1 MDYLEEKFSD
11 LERALSVWKEALDA
25 PFSDLNRDASIQRFE
40 FSFELL
46 WKTVKIYLQKA
57 EGIECNSPK
66 SCFREIRAVFDL
78 NEDEIEACMSMAEDR
93 NLSVHTYSE
102 KMVNELYERLKGY
115 WNISDKI
122 AKKIKERGIDNNR

>member
-1 MDYLEEKFSD
+1 MDYLEEKLAD
-11 LERALSVWKEALDA
+11 LEQALSVWKEALDA

-46 WKTVKIYLQKA
+46 WKTAKIYLQKA

-66 SCFREIRAVFDL
+66 SCFREMRAVFDFS
-78 NEDEIEACMSMAEDR
+78 EDEIEKCMSMTEDR

-102 KMVNELYERLKGY
+102 KMANELYERLGAY
-115 WNISDKI
+115 WEISDKI
-122 AKKIKERGIDNNR
+122 ARKIYEFIK

>member
-11 LERALSVWKEALDA
+11 LEQALISWKNALDA
-25 PFSDLNRDASIQRFE
+25 PFSDLNRDATIQRYE

-46 WKTVKIYLQKA
+46 WKTIKMYLKEY

-66 SCFREIRAVFDL
+66 SCFREIRTIL
-78 NEDEIEACMSMAEDR
+78 GLSEENIEKCLVMANDR

-102 KMVNELYERLKGY
+102 KMANSLYERLTGY
-115 WNISDKI
+115 WDVSKLI
-122 AKKIKERGIDNNR
+122 AEKIKEKIRP

>member
-1 MDYLEEKFSD
+1 MDYLEEKLSD
-11 LERALSVWKEALDA
+11 LKQALSAWKEAMDA

-46 WKTVKIYLQKA
+46 WKTTKIYLQK
-57 EGIECNSPK
+57 IEAIDCSSPK
-66 SCFREIRAVFDL
+66 SCFREIRVIFDF
-78 NEDEIEACMSMAEDR
+78 NEEDIEKCMSMAEDR

-102 KMVNELYERLKGY
+102 KMANELYERLKLY

-122 AKKIKERGIDNNR
+122 AKKIKEKGKL